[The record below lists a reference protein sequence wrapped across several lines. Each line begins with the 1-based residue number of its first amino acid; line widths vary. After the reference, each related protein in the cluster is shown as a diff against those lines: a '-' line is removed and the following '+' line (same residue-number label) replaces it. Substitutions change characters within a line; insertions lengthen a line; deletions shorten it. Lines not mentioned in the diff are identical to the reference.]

1 MLLAAASYLAAHPTS
16 STLPLPTAGSSS
28 LALLP
33 SAPACPSP
41 LRTCTTLELPTDAL
55 DHYYY
60 DEPVLRA
67 RNEFYNEET
76 RKRNDWICGHL
87 PCRAPFGVNSIEM
100 LAEVFVLDEKWRA

>member
-1 MLLAAASYLAAHPTS
+1 MLLAAASYLAAHSTS
-16 STLPLPTAGSSS
+16 STIPQPSTGTAS
-28 LALLP
+28 LAPLP

-41 LRTCTTLELPTDAL
+41 LRTCTTLET

-67 RNEFYNEET
+67 RNEFYNDET
-76 RKRNDWICGHL
+76 RKRNDWICGNL
-87 PCRAPFGVNSIEM
+87 PCGAPFGVNSIEM